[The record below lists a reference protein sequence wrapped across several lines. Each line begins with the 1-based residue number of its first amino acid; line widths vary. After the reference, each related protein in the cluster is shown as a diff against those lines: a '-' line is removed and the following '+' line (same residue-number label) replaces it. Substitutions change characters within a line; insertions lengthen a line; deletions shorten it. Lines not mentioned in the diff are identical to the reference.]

1 MRTEVTI
8 IVNSERYG
16 PWAHRVNL
24 NVQSPGDEYGK
35 VVSAAQVVMLEA
47 RKHMDEMLAWNE
59 IEKEGAK

>member
-16 PWAHRVNL
+16 PWAYRINL

-59 IEKEGAK
+59 IEKEEQK

>member
-16 PWAHRVNL
+16 PWAYLANL

-35 VVSAAQVVMLEA
+35 VVSAAQVVMLDA

-59 IEKEGAK
+59 IKKEETK